1 MLALHTQIDEAMLAL
16 HTQIDEA
23 MLALHTQID
32 EANLESLSSSNST
45 LTARKRSPQSAAA

>member
-1 MLALHTQIDEAMLAL
+1 MLAL